1 MYANSTNEL
10 GNKQIDM
17 QIRDFMQIRQDM
29 QIRHAKRSGFQGR
42 LRPFSC
48 SLIQP
53 YKELIFRPRRS
64 RAISTAARQL

>member
-48 SLIQP
+48 LDLCQ
-53 YKELIFRPRRS
+53 
-64 RAISTAARQL
+64 

>member
-48 SLIQP
+48 LKYCHLWPEFLSKIW
-53 YKELIFRPRRS
+53 S
-64 RAISTAARQL
+64 